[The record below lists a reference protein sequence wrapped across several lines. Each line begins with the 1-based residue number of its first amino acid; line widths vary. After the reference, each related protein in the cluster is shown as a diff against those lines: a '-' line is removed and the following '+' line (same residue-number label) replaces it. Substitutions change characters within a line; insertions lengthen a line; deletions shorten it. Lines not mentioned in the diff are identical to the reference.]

1 MAALN
6 LRSPLAS
13 LRQMATHLAAVI
25 AALERIQ
32 AKPQQGP
39 AEAVSKVVAMRARE
53 MAARAK
59 AGRVSKAQETEPTKR
74 GRK

>member
-1 MAALN
+1 MTALD
-6 LRSPLAS
+6 LRIPLA
-13 LRQMATHLAAVI
+13 
-25 AALERIQ
+25 
-32 AKPQQGP
+32 QQGP
-39 AEAVSKVVAMRARE
+39 AEAVSKAVALRARE

>member
-13 LRQMATHLAAVI
+13 LRQMAAHLAAVI

-32 AKPQQGP
+32 AKPQGP
-39 AEAVSKVVAMRARE
+39 AEAVSKAVALRARE